1 MKTLCTI
8 DGTLSVSKVNIIE
21 PLSLHHIECL
31 ILMFKVRDIHL
42 VTVLLQTIYLIDLI
56 TFASVQLE
64 LKTSFP
70 SMDVLK
76 NGKFKVALQRLK
88 LKRNDSQA
96 ITSNVWCLII
106 VDIDKGVNRLAC
118 PADDALY
125 LLSLSASFNDTL
137 SKLDQTLE
145 EQTLGSNLLDSY
157 LRLRNIGNLEEKS
170 IICLYIMTYN
180 ILIEAPI
187 NIVDIHLNDINR
199 SKIKYFL
206 CCGQL
211 YF

>member
-1 MKTLCTI
+1 
-8 DGTLSVSKVNIIE
+8 
-21 PLSLHHIECL
+21 
-31 ILMFKVRDIHL
+31 MFKVRDKQICNRHSSRYGTTPNY
-42 VTVLLQTIYLIDLI
+42 VPYRPNYFCKCAVGIENI
-56 TFASVQLE
+56 
-64 LKTSFP
+64 SFP

-76 NGKFKVALQRLK
+76 KGKFKFALQPLK

-118 PADDALY
+118 PADDTLY

-137 SKLDQTLE
+137 LAIKSKLDQTLE
-145 EQTLGSNLLDSY
+145 AQLLCVKYKTLGSNLLDSY
-157 LRLRNIGNLEEKS
+157 LLLRNIGNLEEKS
-170 IICLYIMTYN
+170 IAYLYIMIYN

-187 NIVDIHLNDINR
+187 NIVDIHLNDIIR
-199 SKIKYFL
+199 KIKYFL